1 MSTSLLDPQCPGW
14 WNSTGDLQ
22 QVEDLIKKQ
31 VNNYIC
37 SHKETTSCLNKNIHN
52 IAF

>member
-1 MSTSLLDPQCPGW
+1 MSTSLLDPLCPGW

-22 QVEDLIKKQ
+22 QVEDLMKKQ

-37 SHKETTSCLNKNIHN
+37 SHKEVQQTRKQQVGKN
-52 IAF
+52 